1 MKFQCLQ
8 HGEVEKFLMDG
19 YGIAHESEMNVHE
32 KDLEGLVFSVYP
44 PTHNDEVTAD
54 DIEVVNS
61 EYVDKFDTIFE
72 DIASVVQRLYATR
85 SGVEEFECPHD
96 HSTVLADTH
105 VVDHIFDIDF
115 SDEVRGSFVTKDNVL
130 TVSIRD
136 CGQYTPSE
144 IVEAVV
150 TEASED
156 ENINTVKFTDVVNIE
171 EFVDPLNDSGFETKI
186 VEKTYDTGF
195 MGQEKTRK
203 SLRSAVLEF
212 EQ

>member
-1 MKFQCLQ
+1 MQFQCLQ
-8 HGEVEKFLMDG
+8 HGEVEKFLLDG

-32 KDLEGLVFSVYP
+32 KDLEGLVFAIYP
-44 PTHNDEVTAD
+44 PDHNDEVTAD

-72 DIASVVQRLYATR
+72 DLASVVQRLYATR

-96 HSTVLADTH
+96 HGMAIGDTH
-105 VVDHIFDIDF
+105 VVDYIFDIGF
-115 SDEVRGSFVTKDNVL
+115 SDDIRGSFVLKDNVL

-150 TEASED
+150 SEASED
-156 ENINTVKFTDVVNIE
+156 ENVTTVKFTNVINLED
-171 EFVDPLNDSGFETKI
+171 FVGPLNESGFETKI
-186 VEKTYDTGF
+186 TEKTYDTGF
-195 MGQEKTRK
+195 MGQEKTKK
-203 SLRSAVLEF
+203 SLRCAVLEL
-212 EQ
+212 E